1 MQKDPFNIRILDPD
15 KFIESRGCLPVTS
28 YSMYEPST
36 SKFHPEGL
44 YSELIF
50 GQVGSST
57 RIVNRGYINLKT
69 KVMSPHLFKQI
80 LSLKKTLFT
89 PILEGTSYAYFD
101 EESKMFV
108 KTTPDDPKG
117 DTGFAFFM
125 SKIKDVQFVDTG
137 SVTTKN
143 KIDLIAKYQDEL
155 FMNKML
161 VIAAGLR
168 DVKIKNGRP
177 TSEDINK
184 LYLHLLALANSM
196 PEFETEDPIYD
207 SIRYQIQL
215 KVVEIYDYL
224 RNIMDDK
231 HGFGQGRYSS
241 RDVAYSNRNVITGT
255 VISDMETPDNDTM
268 PSIDDLI
275 VPLFQGIKGAAP
287 SVAHHLRVFFGEFL
301 SDQSSTAYLIDPD
314 TYELTVCEVD
324 SEDLRKFTSIEGMN
338 KIIND
343 FRDANIHFNPVTVK
357 ATGPDGKTK
366 QYIVTLVY
374 DTGDTIQYLRNKDEF
389 KEALAKRHRYRTD
402 FDKLWVID
410 RLSLNPRDFFIEGSG
425 ACYSY
430 GLDVDTVDIDLVLR
444 PSAFERLSKIG
455 GAEFDE
461 FGDFELMIDGTEAH
475 CKMNVYNIKSDA
487 DFDKKYNDECI
498 TIGNYR
504 FISPEVML
512 ARYLKI
518 NRIKDKRKIKE
529 LQSIVF
535 DETKMRPMTYV
546 ELIYTR
552 GYICLHKRYCAA
564 VRYPVNCI
572 QSLSIFKVHL
582 MSTTPSRRVIL
593 KTKDSDEPYLEFPEY
608 PQIGSP
614 VRVSMSAH
622 PSSLELFNGDH
633 DGDTMSLHI
642 FLSDEANK
650 EAEEYTQST
659 SSMLNGNGDL
669 LYGLTSSKAG
679 HIDIALAYLT
689 YHQLSH

>member
-28 YSMYEPST
+28 YSMFEPST
-36 SKFHPEGL
+36 SKFHQDGL

-50 GQVGSST
+50 GQVGSSA
-57 RIVNRGYINLKT
+57 RLVNRGYISLRT
-69 KVMSPHLFKQI
+69 KIITPHLFKQI
-80 LSLKKTLFT
+80 LTLKKTLLT
-89 PILEGTSYAYFD
+89 PIIEGTSYAYFD
-101 EESKMFV
+101 EETKMFV

-117 DTGFAFFM
+117 NTGYSFFL

-143 KIDLIAKYQDEL
+143 KIDLLEKYKDQL
-155 FMNKML
+155 FMNKMI

-184 LYLHLLALANSM
+184 LYLHLLSLANAM

-207 SIRYQIQL
+207 SIRYQIQM

-224 RNIMDDK
+224 RNVMDDK
-231 HGFGQGRYSS
+231 KGFGQGRYSS

-255 VISDMETPDNDTM
+255 VISDMETPDNNTM
-268 PSIDDLI
+268 PSIDDMI

-287 SVAHHLRVFFGEFL
+287 AVAHQLKNWFAEYV
-301 SDQSSTAYLIDPD
+301 SDQTSTAYLIDPD
-314 TYELTVCEVD
+314 TYQLVVCEVD
-324 SEDLRKFTSIEGMN
+324 PDELRKYTSIDGMH

-343 FRDANIHFNPVTVK
+343 FRDANVHFLPVTIT
-357 ATGPDGKTK
+357 ATGPSGQTK
-366 QYIVTLVY
+366 PYLVSLVY
-374 DTGDTIQYLRNKDEF
+374 DTDDTVRYFRNKDEF
-389 KEALAKRHRYRTD
+389 KEAFAKRSRYRTD
-402 FDKLWVID
+402 FSKLFVIDKLG
-410 RLSLNPRDFFIEGSG
+410 LNSSDFFIEGSG

-430 GLDVDTVDIDLVLR
+430 GLDFNPVDIDLVLR
-444 PSAFERLSKIG
+444 PSVFDRLSKIT
-455 GAEFDE
+455 GAKFDE
-461 FGDFELMIDGTEAH
+461 FGDFEIMVDDTEVH
-475 CKMNVYNIKSDA
+475 CKMKVYGIKTDE
-487 DFDKKYNDECI
+487 DFDNLYKNSCI

-512 ARYLKI
+512 ERYKKI
-518 NRIKDKRKIKE
+518 NRIKDRRKIKE
-529 LQSIVF
+529 LQSIVLD
-535 DETKMRPMTYV
+535 DEKIRPLTYA
-546 ELIYTR
+546 ELIYIS
-552 GYICLHKRYCAA
+552 GHACLHERYCAG

-572 QSLSIFKVHL
+572 QSLNIFRVHL
-582 MSTTPSRRVIL
+582 MSTTPSRRVTL
-593 KTKDSDEPYLEFPEY
+593 RTKDTDEPYVEFPEY

-622 PSSLELFNGDH
+622 PSALELFNGDH

-642 FLSDEANK
+642 FLSDEANQ
-650 EAEEYTQST
+650 EAKDFMKST

-669 LYGLTSSKAG
+669 LYGVTSSKAG

-689 YHQLSH
+689 YHKLSK